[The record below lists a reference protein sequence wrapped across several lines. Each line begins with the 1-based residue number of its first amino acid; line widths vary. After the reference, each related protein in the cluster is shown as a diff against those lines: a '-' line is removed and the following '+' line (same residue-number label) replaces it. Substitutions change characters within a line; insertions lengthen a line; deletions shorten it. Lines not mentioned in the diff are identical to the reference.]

1 MAYYRRN
8 FRNYSKPTPR
18 NIELK
23 FTGTCIC
30 CGAVLK
36 AGAVATYYPVGTIA
50 GVTEGKVAHIG
61 ALDGT
66 SKACFN
72 HLKVSAVDH
81 NVNDYAGDGLDS
93 RYEDDCARA
102 CGL

>member
-1 MAYYRRN
+1 MEAAADYIGAYDREAYD
-8 FRNYSKPTPR
+8 
-18 NIELK
+18 L
-23 FTGTCIC
+23 IC
-30 CGAVLK
+30 
-36 AGAVATYYPVGTIA
+36 
-50 GVTEGKVAHIG
+50 AHIG
-61 ALDGT
+61 GLDGT